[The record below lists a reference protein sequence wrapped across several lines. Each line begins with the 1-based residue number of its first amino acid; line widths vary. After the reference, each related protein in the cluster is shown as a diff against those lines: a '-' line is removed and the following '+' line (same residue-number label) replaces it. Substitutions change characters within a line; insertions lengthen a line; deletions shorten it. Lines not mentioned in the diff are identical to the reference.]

1 MQGKIYINAINL
13 VSLTFSSPSVISL
26 SMEDNHLFYS
36 LQSYAGRCSS
46 DGEAI
51 AVDNIYNLGQLPF
64 IV

>member
-1 MQGKIYINAINL
+1 M
-13 VSLTFSSPSVISL
+13 
-26 SMEDNHLFYS
+26 FYS